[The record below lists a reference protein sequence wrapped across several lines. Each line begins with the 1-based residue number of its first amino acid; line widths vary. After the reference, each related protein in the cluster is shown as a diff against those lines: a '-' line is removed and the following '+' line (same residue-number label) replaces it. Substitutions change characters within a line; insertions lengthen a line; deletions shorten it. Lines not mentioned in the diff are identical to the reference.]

1 MNKTRALQRFGNPA
15 TAFFTARQVT
25 NHFPACQLLTVND
38 SKIQLG
44 ALVSQSFAE
53 KMNSARKNIV
63 SDHQTQLDSDT
74 TSKLTCLR
82 MNKGFMEFARQ
93 FNARKRGRN

>member
-1 MNKTRALQRFGNPA
+1 MEEMLNLDMRVLMKEAERVSALHNNKFK
-15 TAFFTARQVT
+15 
-25 NHFPACQLLTVND
+25 LLPLMANA
-38 SKIQLG
+38 SKFQLG

-74 TSKLTCLR
+74 TSKHTYLR